1 MKPAPVSYEAPDSLD
16 AALAAL
22 QEHGFDAKILAG
34 GQSLVPLLNF
44 RLAQP
49 GVLID
54 LNPISDLAWVR
65 ESAAGGLS
73 IGAMT
78 RQRKVETHP
87 LVAERAPLLHEA
99 LPQVAHPQIRNRG
112 TVGGSLAH
120 ADPAA
125 ELPVVAVTL
134 GARFRL
140 QSATGERW
148 IDARDFY
155 VSLMTTELQ
164 PDEILVEIELPL
176 LPPRT
181 GCAFVELAR
190 RHGDYATSGV
200 AAVVTLDDAG
210 QCSQAR
216 LVYLSA
222 GDTPMAADRAASQLV
237 GGDLSAESIRAA
249 AEHAT
254 TEEIEP
260 TADIHASVAYKRHLA
275 RVLTERALASAK
287 ARAGGSAGG

>member
-1 MKPAPVSYEAPDSLD
+1 MKPAPVDYTAPDSL
-16 AALAAL
+16 AEALALLA
-22 QEHGFDAKILAG
+22 EHGFDGKLLAG

-54 LNPISDLAWVR
+54 LNRVRDLDYVR
-65 ESAAGGLS
+65 ETAEGGVS

-78 RQRKVETHP
+78 RQRTLETDP
-87 LVAERAPLLHEA
+87 LLVERAPLMNQAAPLI
-99 LPQVAHPQIRNRG
+99 AHPQIRNRG

-125 ELPVVAVTL
+125 ELPVVAVAL
-134 GARFRL
+134 EARFRL
-140 QSATGERW
+140 QSHAGERW
-148 IDARDFY
+148 VDARDFY
-155 VSLMTTELQ
+155 VGLMTTELAA
-164 PDEILVEIELPL
+164 EEALVEVELPP

-200 AAVVTLDDAG
+200 AAIVTLDEAG
-210 QCSQAR
+210 VCSAAK

-222 GDTPMAADRAASQLV
+222 GDTPMTAAEAAQSLV
-237 GGDLSAESIRAA
+237 GSELSSESIRAA
-249 AEHAT
+249 AAYAT
-254 TEEIEP
+254 TAEIEP
-260 TADIHASVAYKRHLA
+260 TADIHASAEYKRHLA
-275 RVLTERALASAK
+275 GVLTERALLAAK
-287 ARAGGSAGG
+287 ARALGGAG

>member
-1 MKPAPVSYEAPDSLD
+1 MKPAPVSYTAPDSVD
-16 AALAAL
+16 AALALLA
-22 QEHGFDAKILAG
+22 EHGFDAKLLAG

-49 GVLID
+49 AVLVD
-54 LNPISDLAWVR
+54 LNRVGELAYVR
-65 ESAAGGLS
+65 ESPAGGLA

-78 RQRKVETHP
+78 RQRQLEIHP
-87 LVAERAPLLHEA
+87 LIAERAPLLHEA
-99 LPQVAHPQIRNRG
+99 APLIAHPQIRNRG

-125 ELPVVAVTL
+125 ELPVAAVAL
-134 GARFRL
+134 DARFRL
-140 QSATGERW
+140 RSPAGERW

-155 VSLMTTELQ
+155 VSLMTTELGA
-164 PDEILVEIELPL
+164 EEMLVEIELPP

-200 AAVVTLDDAG
+200 AAVVSLGEGGECRRAK
-210 QCSQAR
+210 

-222 GDTPMAADRAASQLV
+222 GDTPMAADEAAGMLA
-237 GGDLSAESIRAA
+237 GGELTAEAIRAA

-254 TEEIEP
+254 VHEIAP
-260 TADIHASVAYKRHLA
+260 TADIHATADYKRHLA
-275 RVLTERALASAK
+275 RVLTERALA
-287 ARAGGSAGG
+287 RAIERAHGGSE

>member
-1 MKPAPVSYEAPDSLD
+1 MKPAPVSYQAPESLD
-16 AALAAL
+16 AALAL
-22 QEHGFDAKILAG
+22 LGEHGFDAKILAG

-54 LNPISDLAWVR
+54 LNRVPDLGYVR

-78 RQRKVETHP
+78 RQRAVEVDP
-87 LVAERAPLLHEA
+87 LCARRAPLLHEA
-99 LPQVAHPQIRNRG
+99 MPLVAHPQIRNRG
-112 TVGGSLAH
+112 TIGGSLAH

-125 ELPVVAVTL
+125 ELPVVALAL
-134 GARFRL
+134 GARLRL
-140 QSATGERW
+140 RSATGERW

-155 VSLMTTELQ
+155 VGLMTTDLHPE
-164 PDEILVEIELPL
+164 EILVEIELPP

-200 AAVVTLDDAG
+200 AAIVTLDEG
-210 QCSQAR
+210 GECSQAK

-222 GDTPMAADRAASQLV
+222 GDTPMAADEAATQLV
-237 GGDLSAESIRAA
+237 GSGLSAEAMRAA

-254 TEEIEP
+254 AREIEP
-260 TADIHASVAYKRHLA
+260 TADIHATVDYKRHLA
-275 RVLTERALASAK
+275 RVLTERALRTAK
-287 ARAGGSAGG
+287 ARANGSPG